1 MLLSL
6 ESQSA
11 SLRGKQWSS
20 EEAVKIGCGA
30 VGEAETGDDCGE
42 ESHRTKERKKGIVEQ
57 TLVPHNLRCERDES
71 YSFLK
76 MK

>member
-1 MLLSL
+1 
-6 ESQSA
+6 
-11 SLRGKQWSS
+11 
-20 EEAVKIGCGA
+20 
-30 VGEAETGDDCGE
+30 
-42 ESHRTKERKKGIVEQ
+42 VEQ